1 MDRRRFMGTAAGFA
15 AGMVI
20 APRMGAAAEGVI
32 DWYTGSDSNVLDF
45 WANTVKPAFEA
56 ANPGITINLVDAGD
70 NAGLQA
76 IGERADGGKA
86 DEHRS
91 AGRLLRELRSPP
103 CPPARSRRA
112 STST

>member
-45 WANTVKPAFEA
+45 WANNVKPAFEA
-56 ANPGITINLVDAGD
+56 ANPGITLNLVDAGD

-76 IGERADGGKA
+76 IAERAVAAKQTNTDPQA
-86 DEHRS
+86 DYFETFDPRLPS
-91 AGRLLRELRSPP
+91 GAIEAG
-103 CPPARSRRA
+103 